1 MKKYLFLQ
9 NIHYLR
15 KKMFL
20 YEKKVLEWKK
30 SFTDF
35 YREKYK
41 WKCKK
46 LYLISQIYF
55 YTENVWVKNKI

>member
-1 MKKYLFLQ
+1 
-9 NIHYLR
+9 
-15 KKMFL
+15 MFL

-30 SFTDF
+30 IFTDF

-46 LYLISQIYF
+46 LHLISQIYF
-55 YTENVWVKNKI
+55 YTENVCVKNKI